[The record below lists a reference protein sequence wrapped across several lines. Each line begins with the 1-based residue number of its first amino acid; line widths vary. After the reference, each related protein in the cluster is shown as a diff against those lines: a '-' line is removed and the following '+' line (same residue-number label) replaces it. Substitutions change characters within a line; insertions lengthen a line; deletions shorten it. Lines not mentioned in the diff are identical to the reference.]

1 MVSSSKPRQLSAP
14 IMVSSLGVV
23 SKYGCPQRFSQYCV
37 YRPRSTVVTSS
48 CSCWLSLS
56 PNKEMLS
63 VVLLSLCFNLSV
75 MKYSCQSSLLPRY
88 VHCYCRGMYTVIAE
102 VCTLQLPR
110 YVHCSCRGM
119 YTVIAEVCTLQS
131 WLFSANIWRF
141 C

>member
-102 VCTLQLPR
+102 VCTLQ
-110 YVHCSCRGM
+110 
-119 YTVIAEVCTLQS
+119 S
-131 WLFSANIWRF
+131 WLLSANIWRF
-141 C
+141 CCCFLVLFTLFLMQLNIQSIFVNT